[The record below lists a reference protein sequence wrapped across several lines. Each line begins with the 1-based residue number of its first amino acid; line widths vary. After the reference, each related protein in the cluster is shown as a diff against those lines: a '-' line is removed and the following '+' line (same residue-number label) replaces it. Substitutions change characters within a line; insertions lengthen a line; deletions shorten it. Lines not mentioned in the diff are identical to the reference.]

1 MESVGRGGIHVCR
14 AGAQL
19 YLLFFPFAFL
29 CVSFGH
35 RTSDYHITTLNH
47 PAIRYEAG
55 DSV

>member
-19 YLLFFPFAFL
+19 YLSFFPFAFL

-47 PAIRYEAG
+47 PAIRYELGTA
-55 DSV
+55 